1 MTRFDEVSFSK
12 DFLGLVTSQ
21 GSGREKPL
29 RDDVFLSKKHRRRVR
44 VTEDPNPAHGIAM
57 DGCERDHA
65 RMGAGTVVTPA
76 GKTLLIGFSSPNHV
90 AERGTHEHGNVPCRM
105 SGGIREPF
113 ERSARK

>member
-29 RDDVFLSKKHRRRVR
+29 RDDVFLSRKPFKETPLRKHCRRVR

-57 DGCERDHA
+57 DGCERAHA

-76 GKTLLIGFSSPNHV
+76 EKTF
-90 AERGTHEHGNVPCRM
+90 
-105 SGGIREPF
+105 
-113 ERSARK
+113 